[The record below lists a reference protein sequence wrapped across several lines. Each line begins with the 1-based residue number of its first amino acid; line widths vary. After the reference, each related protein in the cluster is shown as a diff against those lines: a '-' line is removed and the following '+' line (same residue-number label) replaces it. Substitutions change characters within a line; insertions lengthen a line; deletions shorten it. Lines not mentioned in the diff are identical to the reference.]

1 MLMELETKDT
11 VIPSQ
16 IVEIWQR
23 VVDSAAALL
32 RVPSVMINRLEP
44 PELEIFRTNTSPGNP
59 FSSGAKMQAA
69 GLYCTAVAQKRHMLQ
84 VHDARKDPVWADSP
98 TAKAG
103 IFAYLGYPVCWPDG
117 AVFGTLCAVD
127 TKENK
132 WGAQSE
138 DLIQTF
144 RDAIEAHLALIVA
157 MEDLDK
163 RNEELEI
170 ALSEVKTLR
179 GYLPICA
186 LCKKIRDDKGYWSQ
200 VETYIT
206 EHTDA
211 LFSHSLCPDCAK
223 KLYPN
228 VDYNKL

>member
-1 MLMELETKDT
+1 MELETRDT

-23 VVDSAAALL
+23 VVDSVATLL
-32 RVPSVMINRLEP
+32 CVPSVMINRLEP
-44 PELEIFRTNTSPGNP
+44 PELEIFRTNISPNNP
-59 FSSGAKMQAA
+59 FSSGARLQAA
-69 GLYCTAVAQKRHMLQ
+69 GLYCTAVAEKRRMLQ

-103 IFAYLGYPVCWPDG
+103 IFAYLGFPVLWPDG

-127 TKENK
+127 TQANK
-132 WGAQSE
+132 WGDQPAN
-138 DLIQTF
+138 LIQTF
-144 RDAIEAHLALIVA
+144 KAAIEAHLALVVA

-163 RNEELEI
+163 RNEELEV

-179 GYLPICA
+179 GYLPICSM
-186 LCKKIRDDKGYWSQ
+186 CKKIRDDKGYWNQ
-200 VETYIT
+200 VESYISQ
-206 EHTDA
+206 HTDV

-223 KLYPN
+223 RLYPN
-228 VDYNKL
+228 ADFRDLS